1 DDRRRTTTVA
11 GACLQPE
18 WLSDSELMYAD
29 DPDGRWT
36 LQRLQVDG
44 IRTSEPVPS
53 TPADADTGYGLW
65 VLGNRWYQPLSDGR
79 IVAVRTNGSDEIVLI
94 ERDGSDKRL
103 DVPATAHIS
112 VDDAFGS
119 RVLLSGGGA
128 GVNAGL
134 WCVDVESGVV
144 EPVRGGHAVDDAW
157 MRPATRVTFEGPNGP
172 VHAFDYAPANPD
184 ATAPAEERPPYI
196 VFVHGGPT

>member
-53 TPADADTGYGLW
+53 TPVDADTGYGLW

-79 IVAVRTNGSDEIVLI
+79 IVAVRTNGSDEVVVI
-94 ERDGSDKRL
+94 ETDGTDRAL
-103 DVPATAHIS
+103 DVPANAHVS
-112 VDDAFGS
+112 VADVSGS
-119 RVLLSGGGA
+119 RVLRSGGGA
-128 GVNAGL
+128 TVNAAL
-134 WCVDVESGVV
+134 WSVDVDSGEVTRI
-144 EPVRGGHAVDDAW
+144 RGGAAADQAW
-157 MRPATRVTFEGPNGP
+157 TPPAAPITIAGAHGP
-172 VHAFDYAPANPD
+172 
-184 ATAPAEERPPYI
+184 
-196 VFVHGGPT
+196 